1 MICRYSEAS
10 SKSPNATN
18 GKILLCNSR
27 PSLLNLIIER
37 IKPDST
43 MKNAGSSFWYHKI
56 DNFLEFFL

>member
-27 PSLLNLIIER
+27 PSLSNLIIER

-43 MKNAGSSFWYHKI
+43 MKNAGSSF
-56 DNFLEFFL
+56 LVS